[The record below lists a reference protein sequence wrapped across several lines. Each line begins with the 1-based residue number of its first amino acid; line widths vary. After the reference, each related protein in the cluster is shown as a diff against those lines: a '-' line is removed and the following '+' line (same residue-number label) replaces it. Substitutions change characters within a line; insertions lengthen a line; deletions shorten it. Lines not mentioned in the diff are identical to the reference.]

1 MRPAS
6 IAIVG
11 MGPRGLSIL
20 ERIVSTARFRRSVV
34 PLEIHVIDPGECGQG
49 VHASTQ
55 PRHLLINTIA
65 NQVTMF
71 PDGSALAVPP
81 GDGPSLTEWA
91 REAGYRRY
99 ADGYFTVGEGVS
111 EEIGEH
117 DYLPRALL
125 GEYLTWVFDRL
136 VETLP
141 PLVRLQ
147 HHRDVAVDVEP
158 RDGERFAVQLSRGA
172 TVESD
177 YVFLTTGHCGR
188 KPTATDRD
196 FDDFVC
202 SHARLNRDLAYHA
215 TAYPVRKLSATA
227 GGATVLVQG
236 LGLTGYDVISELTA
250 GKGGRFERDGER
262 LAYVPSGREPR
273 ILLTSRNCLPFAS
286 RGTNQKGINGQYK
299 AKFFTKEAVRS
310 LRARASVARGTPQL
324 DFEREVLP
332 LLVRELGYAY
342 RTTRDGIDIP
352 PDRYELGDDESA
364 IIAGVFDPLAG
375 KTFENLAAY
384 RRFFIDQVESDLEQA
399 KLGNVTSPV
408 KAMTDVLRD
417 TREALRAAVEF
428 RGLTPESHRTFVSR
442 YVPLMN
448 RIAFGP
454 PKQRN
459 IELLALFEAG
469 VVDLAGGPNP
479 AISKDAST
487 ARFSIESRFSAGVER
502 RFADVLAVARLDPF
516 VPEEDPS
523 ALTQALLR
531 RGIVRPFYN
540 GSYHPGGID
549 IDESNRPIGRG
560 GFPTTN
566 VWAVGYPVEGQ
577 HFYTYALPRPLLG
590 SRQLQDADTCVS
602 AVFDALADR
611 WPVLEKTTVPA

>member
-1 MRPAS
+1 MRAAS

-11 MGPRGLSIL
+11 MGPRGFSIL
-20 ERIVSTARFRRSVV
+20 ERIVSTARARHGFV
-34 PLEIHVIDPGECGQG
+34 PLDIHLIDPGECGQG
-49 VHASTQ
+49 VHSSTQ

-71 PDGSALAVPP
+71 PDGSALAVPS
-81 GDGPSLTEWA
+81 GNGPSLTEWA
-91 REAGYRRY
+91 REVGYRRY
-99 ADGYFTVGEGVS
+99 ADGYRTAGEGAS

-125 GEYLTWVFDRL
+125 GEYLTWVFDTL
-136 VETLP
+136 SAALP
-141 PLVRLQ
+141 PLVRLR

-158 RDGERFAVQLSRGA
+158 REGEPFAVRLSHGA
-172 TVESD
+172 TVECD

-188 KPTATDRD
+188 KPTATDRG
-196 FDDFVC
+196 FDDFVR
-202 SHARLNRDLAYHA
+202 SHARSNRHLDYHA
-215 TAYPVRKLSATA
+215 SAYPVRKLSATEA
-227 GGATVLVQG
+227 GATVLVQG

-262 LAYVPSGREPR
+262 LAYVASGREPR

-310 LRARASVARGTPQL
+310 LRARVSVARGTPQL
-324 DFEREVLP
+324 DFERDVLP

-342 RTTRDGIDIP
+342 RTTRDGVAIP
-352 PDRYELGDDESA
+352 PERYELGEEEAA
-364 IIAGVFDPLAG
+364 IVAGVFDPLAG
-375 KTFENLAAY
+375 RTFQNLAAF
-384 RRFFIDQVESDLEQA
+384 RRFFIDQVESDLAQA
-399 KLGNVTSPV
+399 KLGNVTSPI

-417 TREALRAAVEF
+417 TREALRAAVEY
-428 RGLTPESHRTFVSR
+428 RGLTPESHRAFVTR

-479 AISKDAST
+479 SISADPRS
-487 ARFSIESRFSAGVER
+487 ARFSIESRFADGAER

-531 RGIVRPFYN
+531 RGIVRPFHN

-549 IDESNRPIGRG
+549 IDEGNRPIGRSG
-560 GFPTTN
+560 EPASN

-590 SRQLQDADTCVS
+590 SRQLQDADVCVR
-602 AVFDALADR
+602 AMFDALAER
-611 WPVLEKTTVPA
+611 APALEETTVPA